1 MLIRA
6 LLLAIVV
13 TCSACASFGRQKQR
27 HPDAIAIMAYNSE
40 NLFDTLQD
48 KDREDFTFL
57 PLKLKGSK
65 EHTDFCNKQS
75 GSRRDECLNMDW
87 NEDVLS
93 TKLDRLANVIL
104 SVNDGKGPD
113 ILILEEVENI
123 HVLKLLNERLKERK
137 FSEVILI
144 EGPDIRGIDIG
155 MMSRF
160 PQIAPAQLHKIAF
173 QPKTEDDKEWM
184 ARSRGILHSQFR
196 LPSGQPIHV
205 FGVHFPSQA
214 NPTYWREQAID
225 TLNGLL
231 DSLPK
236 GSLAVGGGDFNISA
250 EEDTKVGLFRDR
262 IRSHWLVSHYMGCG
276 NCHGSHNYKGS
287 WSFLDALIFSKD
299 FSPDGNGAMKV
310 DPDSI
315 NVINESRFQKTTFQT
330 PARFNENRAEGVSDH
345 FPIYGEIVPR

>member
-1 MLIRA
+1 MKIRF
-6 LLLAIVV
+6 LLLAIIA
-13 TCSACASFGRQKQR
+13 TCSACANLNQR
-27 HPDAIAIMAYNSE
+27 ASRPQAVSLMAYNSE

-48 KDREDFTFL
+48 KDREDYTFL
-57 PLKLKGSK
+57 PLKLKGGK

-75 GSRRDECLNMDW
+75 GSRRDECLHMDW
-87 NEDVLS
+87 NDEVLD
-93 TKLDRLANVIL
+93 TKLDRLAHVIL
-104 SVNDGKGPD
+104 SVNGGKGPD

-123 HVLKLLNERLKERK
+123 HVLNMLNNKLGERK

-144 EGPDIRGIDIG
+144 EGPDLRGIDVG

-196 LPSGQPIHV
+196 LPTGAPLHV

-236 GSLAVGGGDFNISA
+236 GSFAVGGGDFNISA
-250 EEDTKVGLFRDR
+250 EEDSKYGLFRDK
-262 IRSHWLVSHYMGCG
+262 IRSHWLVSHYIGCG
-276 NCHGSHNYKGS
+276 KCTGSHNYRGS
-287 WSFLDALIFSKD
+287 WSFLDALIFSKN
-299 FSPDGNGAMKV
+299 FAPDGDGALQV
-310 DPDSI
+310 DTQSI
-315 NVINESRFQKTTFQT
+315 NVINDSRFQKTTFQT

-345 FPIYGEIVPR
+345 FPIYGEFFPR